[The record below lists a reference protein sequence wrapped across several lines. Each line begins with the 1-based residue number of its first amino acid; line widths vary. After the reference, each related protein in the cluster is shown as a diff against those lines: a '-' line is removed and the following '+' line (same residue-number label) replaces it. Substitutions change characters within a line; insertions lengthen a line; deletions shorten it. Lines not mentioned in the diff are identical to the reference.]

1 MNDID
6 HCEVA
11 PLLIEGVHPHNGV
24 RRRTN
29 METYK
34 GYEIRIE
41 KDEDG
46 DWSLL
51 IDGNQ
56 EMLITDV
63 QYPNED
69 ILIWQGKQ
77 IVDNDY
83 IE

>member
-1 MNDID
+1 
-6 HCEVA
+6 
-11 PLLIEGVHPHNGV
+11 
-24 RRRTN
+24 

-34 GYEIRIE
+34 GYEIRIK

-46 DWSLL
+46 DTNLM

-69 ILIWQGKQ
+69 MLIELGKK

-83 IE
+83 ID